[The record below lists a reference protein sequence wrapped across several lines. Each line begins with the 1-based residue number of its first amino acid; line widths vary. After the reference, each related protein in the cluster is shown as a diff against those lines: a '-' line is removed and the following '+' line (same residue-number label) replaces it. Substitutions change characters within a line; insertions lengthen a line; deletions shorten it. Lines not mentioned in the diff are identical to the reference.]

1 VAAARH
7 RRQDELDL
15 LGLAEHDGFDVG
27 QEALRDLSGP
37 ANAFFSFD
45 V

>member
-15 LGLAEHDGFDVG
+15 LGFAEHDVFDVG
-27 QEALRDLSGP
+27 EEAPRYLSGP
-37 ANAFFSFD
+37 ANALCSFD